1 MPLAS
6 ANTEII
12 RALTHHSD
20 GTSTGWT
27 IESQDFK
34 TKNKGGLITAK
45 KVFRATIPVQSF
57 VVLMKLRLDPLSHES
72 SCISYWFEIERASI
86 YKGALLSAIKHA
98 KFEMEKLVK
107 ES

>member
-1 MPLAS
+1 MAS
-6 ANTEII
+6 AKIEII

-20 GTSTGWT
+20 GTLTGWT

-45 KVFRATIPVQSF
+45 KVFTATTSVQSF

-72 SCISYWFEIERASI
+72 SCISYWFETERASI
-86 YKGALLSAIKHA
+86 YKGALLSAIKQA